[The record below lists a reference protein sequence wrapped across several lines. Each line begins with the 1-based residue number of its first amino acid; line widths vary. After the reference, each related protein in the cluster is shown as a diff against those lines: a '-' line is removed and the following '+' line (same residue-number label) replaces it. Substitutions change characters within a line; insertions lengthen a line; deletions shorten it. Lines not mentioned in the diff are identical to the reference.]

1 MRAVIHNFRKEL
13 NMKFFTASLFSV
25 LLLAS
30 SAMAFDIPSASSL
43 DPKQAKLKT
52 CMLQEAQQ
60 SLAKVTLTKDNI
72 ETQAAKIAASCATK
86 SALKND
92 AATVQL
98 ATTVIKGL
106 LK

>member
-1 MRAVIHNFRKEL
+1 
-13 NMKFFTASLFSV
+13 MKIITASLLSIM
-25 LLLAS
+25 LLTS
-30 SAMAFDIPSASSL
+30 TAMAFDMPSAGFL
-43 DPKQAKLKT
+43 DSNQAKLKT

-60 SLAKVTLTKDNI
+60 ALAKGALTKDNI

>member
-1 MRAVIHNFRKEL
+1 
-13 NMKFFTASLFSV
+13 MKIITASLLSV
-25 LLLAS
+25 MLITS
-30 SAMAFDIPSASSL
+30 TAMAFDLPSAGSL

-60 SLAKVTLTKDNI
+60 ALAKGTLTKDNI

>member
-1 MRAVIHNFRKEL
+1 MLIFRKEL
-13 NMKFFTASLFSV
+13 DMKIFTATLFSA
-25 LLLAS
+25 LLLTS
-30 SAMAFDIPSASSL
+30 SAMAFELPSVGSL

-60 SLAKVTLTKDNI
+60 ALTKGTLTKDNI
-72 ETQAAKIAASCATK
+72 ETQATKIAASCATK

-92 AATVQL
+92 TATVQL
-98 ATTVIKGL
+98 ATTVIKEL